1 MNYSVHIDDLS
12 TTMNATS
19 YKTINNDSSKVYG
32 ASTSIQGFMS
42 DTTVLKGDQW
52 NRVRNKMGEYNALLN
67 ERGEVAGFISEKIA
81 EAIQL
86 LADYLGE
93 DEWLDMSKLDEMKE
107 RKRRCE
113 KEIAS
118 LEASIDSKKTV
129 YYTNALG
136 KTVSRQE
143 YVYSASER
151 ASMRT
156 KINTL
161 REELQELNRL
171 IEKTEGLKE
180 VYEQAMQ
187 IVKVALAEAQRY
199 NQSVNS
205 ITPSKQVQ
213 FKA

>member
-107 RKRRCE
+107 SKRRCE

-151 ASMRT
+151 ASMRA

>member
-1 MNYSVHIDDLS
+1 MNYSVHMDDLS
-12 TTMNATS
+12 TTMNAAS

-32 ASTSIQGFMS
+32 ASTSIQVFMS
-42 DTTVLKGDQW
+42 DTSVLKGEQW
-52 NRVRNKMGEYNALLN
+52 NKVRNKMGEYNDLLN
-67 ERGEVAGFISEKIA
+67 QRGEVAGFISEKIA

-86 LADYLGE
+86 LTDYLGE

-107 RKRRCE
+107 RKRRIE
-113 KEIAS
+113 KEIAN
-118 LEASIDSKKTV
+118 LESSIDSTKTV

-151 ASMRT
+151 ATMRI

-171 IEKTEGLKE
+171 IEKTKGLKE

-187 IVKVALAEAQRY
+187 IIKVALAEAQRY

>member
-1 MNYSVHIDDLS
+1 MNYSVHMDDLS
-12 TTMNATS
+12 TTMNSAS

-32 ASTSIQGFMS
+32 ASTPIQVFMS
-42 DTTVLKGDQW
+42 DTSVLKGEQW
-52 NRVRNKMGEYNALLN
+52 NKVRNKMGEYNDLLN
-67 ERGEVAGFISEKIA
+67 QRGEVAGFISEKIA

-86 LADYLGE
+86 LTDYLGE

-107 RKRRCE
+107 RKRRIE
-113 KEIAS
+113 KEIAN
-118 LEASIDSKKTV
+118 LESSIDSTKTV

-151 ASMRT
+151 ATMRI

-171 IEKTEGLKE
+171 IEKTKGLKE

-187 IVKVALAEAQRY
+187 IIKVALAEAQRY